1 MKKEKINLK
10 DKLNNFYG
18 TLAYHTV
25 NSQYAITDGIATLL
39 NYFDEKEQKLLIY
52 YLINCCNFRHPTMF
66 CQLIIKDNKLDLRFY
81 SDLTEDGENYV
92 DERYIKSVIT
102 DLNNQFDDCVI
113 KTMIYNYV
121 WLLMSEY

>member
-1 MKKEKINLK
+1 
-10 DKLNNFYG
+10 
-18 TLAYHTV
+18 
-25 NSQYAITDGIATLL
+25 
-39 NYFDEKEQKLLIY
+39 
-52 YLINCCNFRHPTMF
+52 MF